1 MANRLRSDRR
11 RVAFAL
17 LVTTCVAGGV
27 GYTAWA
33 AFRARSGA
41 HPADSGA
48 VAVGDAAA
56 GRALIRSARPT
67 VMFRNGVTGDLW
79 GRVALVPT
87 AAPDGP
93 RTVVPLRCERLHFA
107 AGRGLCLIGNPGV
120 FATYYS
126 AYTFGPDFALVHK
139 VPLTGTPSR
148 SRVSPDGRY
157 GAVTTFVSGHSY
169 ADASFSTTTLLIDL
183 ITGAQVGNLEEFA
196 VMRDGQLFKAVD
208 FNFWGVTFAGDGN
221 RFYATLRTGGETY
234 LVEGGIAARAMR
246 VLRVNVECPSLSPD
260 DTRLAFKKLVGRT
273 VSGPV
278 WRFHVLDLATMTET
292 ALAETR
298 SVDDQLEWLD
308 DHRVLYQIGPDL
320 WTVPADGTG
329 EARRYM
335 RSALTPAVI
344 RTPFAPAATKTR
356 TLSLQSADLA
366 VTMSAAPNPVRV
378 GQDLTYTVAVS
389 NHGPAL
395 ARDLAIDVRLS
406 PAVAFGA
413 IGQPTPP
420 SVPYGCFFQG
430 GYVTCTLARLA
441 SGERWMIEFTVRPE
455 RAGRIRHRVTVD
467 GVQPDP
473 TPGDD
478 SATVEATVVAQ
489 DSASARTPVTQAP
502 RLE

>member
-1 MANRLRSDRR
+1 MANRPPSDRR
-11 RVAFAL
+11 RLAFAL
-17 LVTTCVAGGV
+17 LVTTCVAGGA

-33 AFRARSGA
+33 VFRARSGA
-41 HPADSGA
+41 QPAGSGA
-48 VAVGDAAA
+48 AAVGDAAA

-67 VMFRNGVTGDLW
+67 VMFRNGVAGDLW

-93 RTVVPLRCERLHFA
+93 RTVAPLRCERLHFA

-139 VPLTGTPSR
+139 ISLTGTPSR

-169 ADASFSTTTLLIDL
+169 ADASFSTNTLLIDL
-183 ITGAQVGNLEEFA
+183 VRGAQMGNLEEFV
-196 VMRDGQLFKAVD
+196 VMRDGQPFKAVD
-208 FNFWGVTFAGDGN
+208 FNFWGVTFAADGN

-234 LVEGGIAARAMR
+234 LVEGGIAARQMR

-260 DTRLAFKKLVGRT
+260 GTRLAFKKLVGRT

-292 ALAETR
+292 PLAETR
-298 SVDDQLEWLD
+298 SVDDQVEWLD

-344 RTPFAPAATKTR
+344 RTTFAPAPTKTR
-356 TLSLQSADLA
+356 TLSLASADLA
-366 VTMSAAPNPVRV
+366 VAMSAAPNPVRV
-378 GQDLTYTVAVS
+378 GQDLTYTVTVS

-395 ARDLAIDVRLS
+395 ARDLGIDVRLS
-406 PAVAFGA
+406 RAVTFGA
-413 IGQPTPP
+413 LGQPRPP
-420 SVPYGCFFQG
+420 SMPYGCFLQG

-441 SGERWMIEFTVRPE
+441 SGESWTIDFTVRPE

-467 GVQPDP
+467 GVQRDP

-478 SATVEATVVAQ
+478 SATVETTVVAQ
-489 DSASARTPVTQAP
+489 P